1 MSCLNMLLAIYPI
14 EFSVEFMCIR
24 VCVYR
29 RQHVELMCIRV
40 CVYRRHYVELMCIR
54 VCVYRRHHVEYPR
67 IPYLVL
73 SHFLMHAGINCRI
86 FKIKNSLLINKHL
99 PVSEPTNCGP
109 YGVLSSVSVA
119 VY

>member
-1 MSCLNMLLAIYPI
+1 MSYRSMLLAIYLI
-14 EFSVEFMCIR
+14 AFSD
-24 VCVYR
+24 
-29 RQHVELMCIRV
+29 ELM
-40 CVYRRHYVELMCIR
+40 YVR

-67 IPYLVL
+67 IPYFVL

-86 FKIKNSLLINKHL
+86 FKIKNNLLSNKHL

-119 VY
+119 VYKQ